1 MEFDSLLTIELKNG
15 IINTKDKGGINMK
28 IRVFLCVLLVLV
40 LSLSLISCENRVTK
54 DEAKEQVNKLLDAVV
69 DERFDDA
76 KSLLHPKRAFD
87 VQDLFERAEAEY
99 NVDFQ
104 DSIELERYT
113 GFSSAVYSSE
123 VDGSSYELEMDI
135 VVSGKALELT
145 VEVVRNNSGFGIY
158 DIEIDD

>member
-1 MEFDSLLTIELKNG
+1 MGFDSLLTIELKNG

-54 DEAKEQVNKLLDAVV
+54 DEAKEQVNSLIDAAANSKF
-69 DERFDDA
+69 EDA
-76 KSLLHPKRAFD
+76 SSLLHPKRTFD
-87 VQDLFERAEAEY
+87 IQALFERAETEY

-104 DSIELERYT
+104 GGIEIKRYT

-123 VDGSSYELEMDI
+123 VDGSSYELDVDI
-135 VVSGKALELT
+135 IVSGKTLELS
-145 VEVVRNNSGFGIY
+145 VEVVRNDSGFGIY